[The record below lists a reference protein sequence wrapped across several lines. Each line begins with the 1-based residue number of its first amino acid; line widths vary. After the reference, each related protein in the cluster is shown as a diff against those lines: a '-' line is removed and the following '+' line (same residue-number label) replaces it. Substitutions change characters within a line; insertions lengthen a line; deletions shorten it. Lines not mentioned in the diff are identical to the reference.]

1 MNTAKTNYRSSIIQV
16 STNLNPIKSYTVKKR
31 KQIRIP
37 TEPIK
42 LKSDIQLAKDYLLNK
57 PERYSINK
65 TRDYALFVLM
75 INIAKRVGDVLNL
88 KVKDIF
94 NLNGTYKK
102 SFIIITSKRQKQ
114 EEIFITPVIKEALD
128 LYFKQ
133 NPQILEDR
141 DNGLFPTRESNG
153 QSMSYETAWRIYKK
167 IESEINKTKEE
178 NEKIHIATH
187 TARKTFAYHTVQN
200 NKKNQY
206 IIGMVSKDL
215 GHDSIATTYSY
226 LGYDIEEIKKLHHN
240 NQL

>member
-1 MNTAKTNYRSSIIQV
+1 MNTAKTNYRSLTIQV
-16 STNLNPIKSYTVKKR
+16 STNPNPIKSYTVKKR

-153 QSMSYETAWRIYKK
+153 KSMSYETAWRIYKK

-187 TARKTFAYHTVQN
+187 TARKTKAFQYVN
-200 NKKNQY
+200 NHKDDQY
-206 IIGMVSKDL
+206 SIAKVSKAL
-215 GHDSIATTYSY
+215 GHNDIKTTMCY
-226 LGYDIEEIKKLHHN
+226 LGLDRKELSDFYADEL
-240 NQL
+240 